1 MDKVIAL
8 SEAVVGVCKVLDGF
22 DQAGDN
28 ARNNEFNSKL
38 GIPDYDESWRTYY
51 SYLDK
56 LYDIAVENHIL
67 NDVLDFLEDYDADTS
82 EFASIVEERQDEQEE
97 AEHQA
102 MIDSLEVGD
111 KVRLYDGRVLYV
123 CDNDEFEYRHGC
135 WVTDSR
141 ADRTNPDA
149 RGWYADY
156 ADIVK
161 IVEKYR
167 GED

>member
-51 SYLDK
+51 SYLDE

-67 NDVLDFLEDYDADTS
+67 NDVLDFLEDYDADTT

-102 MIDSLEVGD
+102 MIDSLDVGD
-111 KVRLYDGRVLYV
+111 KVRLYDGRELYV
-123 CDNDEFEYRHGC
+123 CNNDQFEYRHGC

-141 ADRTNPDA
+141 ANRTNPDA

>member
-1 MDKVIAL
+1 MDKVTEL
-8 SEAVVGVCKVLDGF
+8 SWAIMGVCKVMDGF
-22 DQAGDN
+22 DQAGDI

-38 GIPDYDESWRTYY
+38 GIPDYNESWRTYY

-67 NDVLDFLEDYDADTS
+67 DKVLEYLADEEDDTT
-82 EFASIVEERQDEQEE
+82 EFASIVEERQDEQKE

-102 MIDSLEVGD
+102 MIDSLDVGD

-135 WVTDSR
+135 WVTESR
-141 ADRTNPDA
+141 ANRTNPDA

-156 ADIVK
+156 ADIVE

>member
-38 GIPDYDESWRTYY
+38 GIPDYNESWRTYY

-67 NDVLDFLEDYDADTS
+67 NDVLNFLEDYDADTT
-82 EFASIVEERQDEQEE
+82 EFASLVEERQDEQKE

-102 MIDSLEVGD
+102 MIDSLDVGD

>member
-51 SYLDK
+51 SYLDD

-67 NDVLDFLEDYDADTS
+67 DKVLEYLEDEEDDTS
-82 EFASIVEERQDEQEE
+82 EFASIVEERQDEQKE

-102 MIDSLEVGD
+102 MIDNLDVGD
-111 KVRLYDGRVLYV
+111 KVQLYDGRELYV
-123 CDNDEFEYRHGC
+123 CNNDQFEYRHGC

-141 ADRTNPDA
+141 ANRTNPDA

>member
-51 SYLDK
+51 SYLDD

-67 NDVLDFLEDYDADTS
+67 NDVLDFLEDYDADTT

-102 MIDSLEVGD
+102 MIDSLDVGD
-111 KVRLYDGRVLYV
+111 KVRLYDGRELYV
-123 CDNDEFEYRHGC
+123 CNNDQFEYRHGC

-141 ADRTNPDA
+141 ANRTNPDA

>member
-51 SYLDK
+51 SYLDD

-102 MIDSLEVGD
+102 MIDSLDVGD
-111 KVRLYDGRVLYV
+111 KVRLYDGRELYV
-123 CDNDEFEYRHGC
+123 CNNDQFEYRHGC

-141 ADRTNPDA
+141 ANRTNPDA

-156 ADIVK
+156 TEIVK

>member
-1 MDKVIAL
+1 MD
-8 SEAVVGVCKVLDGF
+8 D
-22 DQAGDN
+22 
-28 ARNNEFNSKL
+28 
-38 GIPDYDESWRTYY
+38 
-51 SYLDK
+51 

-67 NDVLDFLEDYDADTS
+67 NDVLDFLEDYDADTT

-102 MIDSLEVGD
+102 MIDSLDVGD
-111 KVRLYDGRVLYV
+111 KVRLYDGRELYV
-123 CDNDEFEYRHGC
+123 CNNDQFEYRHGC

-141 ADRTNPDA
+141 ANRTNPDA

>member
-38 GIPDYDESWRTYY
+38 GIPDYNESWRTYY

-67 NDVLDFLEDYDADTS
+67 NDILDFLEDYDADTT
-82 EFASIVEERQDEQEE
+82 EFASLVEERQDEQKE

-102 MIDSLEVGD
+102 MIDSLDVGD

-161 IVEKYR
+161 IIEKYR

>member
-8 SEAVVGVCKVLDGF
+8 GEAVVGVCKVLDGF
-22 DQAGDN
+22 DQAQDN
-28 ARNNEFNSKL
+28 ARNNEFNTKI
-38 GIPDYDESWRTYY
+38 GIPDYEESWRTYY

-67 NDVLDFLEDYDADTS
+67 NEVLDFLENYDADTS
-82 EFASIVEERQDEQEE
+82 EFAEVVEERQNEQEE

-102 MIDSLEVGD
+102 MIDSLDVGD

-141 ADRTNPDA
+141 ANRTNPDA

-156 ADIVK
+156 ADIVE